1 MLFAVVVLTLRT
13 RRVWRHLMVD
23 DHADGESE
31 SEPEK
36 TECEHVGRM
45 RPNDDS
51 VNRQRTRTVSAINS
65 DISAGFN
72 GYLVDAGLGG

>member
-1 MLFAVVVLTLRT
+1 
-13 RRVWRHLMVD
+13 
-23 DHADGESE
+23 
-31 SEPEK
+31 
-36 TECEHVGRM
+36 M